1 MDDGFWEEIGLGDLI
16 DGHHAKIGTPVGT
29 TLRDAHAGGVGV
41 MESVPASDSESIVD
55 EDAISRRMV
64 LVCGTSTI
72 HMPHGCIQD
81 KIIHE
86 VWGPFWSGISI
97 FDLLN
102 EILESMKQDEGSPFI
117 AALTND
123 IHILPDFHDPFHEV
137 KRKREKRKETKDTT
151 ESRSW
156 ITSSTPSRGSRA
168 SEERYVGRG
177 GSESTKPAP
186 AYRKESGSQTN
197 NFSSTPLIARSNTD
211 RRPTAVSD
219 AAGNDGK
226 RLAQAAVDG
235 HSAASQPSSGY
246 QPTWGGVP
254 GQVSM
259 ADIVK
264 MGRPQSKV
272 SNIPNTSHRTVGINQ
287 NHDQAPPPYG
297 ASHHNMQFSDDH
309 SKVPEVH
316 HKPRD
321 YSSQNL
327 SANAEWPSIEQPS
340 AASQPSVSDPPT
352 NSVLHPDPS
361 NASFDRID
369 NQTQTDKSEEAD
381 DRANED
387 LGSCLSSR
395 KLPEDNADSAS
406 LYDYDPYRYQ
416 HQNHTFDHSQDEDVN
431 ASVSSVA
438 ANLQQLNVKDYRGLP
453 SDGSSPSLVFPDHL
467 QVQAADC

>member
-16 DGHHAKIGTPVGT
+16 DGHHAKIGRSVAFPGHVLGLGLTLNAAKAYGARMWYFHNPHATWLYPGQNYSWSLGT
-29 TLRDAHAGGVGV
+29 FLVSALLDHIIENHV
-41 MESVPASDSESIVD
+41 ASPHL
-55 EDAISRRMV
+55 ANRAASRR
-64 LVCGTSTI
+64 
-72 HMPHGCIQD
+72 
-81 KIIHE
+81 
-86 VWGPFWSGISI
+86 ISI

-102 EILESMKQDEGSPFI
+102 EILETMKQDEGSPFI

-137 KRKREKRKETKDTT
+137 KSKREKRKETKDTT

-177 GSESTKPAP
+177 GS
-186 AYRKESGSQTN
+186 
-197 NFSSTPLIARSNTD
+197 D

-226 RLAQAAVDG
+226 RLAKAAVDG
-235 HSAASQPSSGY
+235 HSAASKPSSGY

-264 MGRPQSKV
+264 MGMPQSKV
-272 SNIPNTSHRTVGINQ
+272 SSIPNTSHRTVGINQ

-309 SKVPEVH
+309 LKVPEVH

-340 AASQPSVSDPPT
+340 AASQPSVSEPPT
-352 NSVLHPDPS
+352 NSMLHPDPS

-369 NQTQTDKSEEAD
+369 NQTQMDESEEAD

-387 LGSCLSSR
+387 LGSCLSGR
-395 KLPEDNADSAS
+395 KLPKDNGDSAS
-406 LYDYDPYRYQ
+406 LVLASSSHPYVVSIY
-416 HQNHTFDHSQDEDVN
+416 EAVN

-453 SDGSSPSLVFPDHL
+453 SDGGVVHPLCSRTIFKFKQLTVDT
-467 QVQAADC
+467 